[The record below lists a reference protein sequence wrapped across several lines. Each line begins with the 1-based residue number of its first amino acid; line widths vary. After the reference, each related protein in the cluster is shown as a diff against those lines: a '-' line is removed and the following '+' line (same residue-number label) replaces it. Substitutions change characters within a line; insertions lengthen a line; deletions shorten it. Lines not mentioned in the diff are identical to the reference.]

1 VRRGLGIRWWFALVL
16 AVFSAAAAA
25 AVARISLGGSEA
37 AFRETAQTT
46 AAGRTFQAAVS
57 VSLRSGPDLQRALE
71 ALASRHGL
79 SLFVFDENGDLAT
92 RSESRFVR
100 LASVPSYRDAVLSA
114 LEGRR
119 YIETNEHVRATV
131 VATPLNR
138 GVNRVLLGYLS
149 HPSLAAGV
157 TSVREQTL
165 RAALGTAV
173 AGGLLGLVVATL
185 LTRRIRRIAA
195 AAAAIEGGDFATPV
209 ASGFHDE
216 LGGLGLSIDR
226 MRRRLRESFGR
237 LESQRDRLEQLL
249 ERLHEGVVAVD
260 SELRVDICNACAREV
275 LGAPGLTT
283 GAPLP
288 DPWPGSPLRHLAA
301 GLFVPDAAVS
311 EIRVSPDAERTYS
324 VVGLPPSPGTE
335 TAVLVLSDVSA
346 AARRERAER
355 DFVTNAAHQLRTP
368 VTTIT
373 GAVDALQSGAK
384 EIPEVRERF
393 LVHIERESE
402 RLGRLIRALLVLT
415 RAQTHEELPR
425 LEPVELAP
433 LLEDVAVTME
443 RRQAVHVSVSCP
455 DGLTALAERDLA
467 EQAFLNLLENAVK
480 HADSDTVRL
489 VARQL
494 PAGWV
499 SIEVKDS
506 GFGIAVDDQARVFD
520 RFYQGRGANGSGF
533 GLGLAIVRQ
542 VAQALGG
549 EVEIESDEGNGTT
562 ARVKLRTPTG
572 ERA

>member
-1 VRRGLGIRWWFALVL
+1 
-16 AVFSAAAAA
+16 
-25 AVARISLGGSEA
+25 
-37 AFRETAQTT
+37 
-46 AAGRTFQAAVS
+46 
-57 VSLRSGPDLQRALE
+57 
-71 ALASRHGL
+71 
-79 SLFVFDENGDLAT
+79 
-92 RSESRFVR
+92 
-100 LASVPSYRDAVLSA
+100 
-114 LEGRR
+114 
-119 YIETNEHVRATV
+119 
-131 VATPLNR
+131 
-138 GVNRVLLGYLS
+138 
-149 HPSLAAGV
+149 
-157 TSVREQTL
+157 
-165 RAALGTAV
+165 
-173 AGGLLGLVVATL
+173 
-185 LTRRIRRIAA
+185 
-195 AAAAIEGGDFATPV
+195 
-209 ASGFHDE
+209 
-216 LGGLGLSIDR
+216 
-226 MRRRLRESFGR
+226 
-237 LESQRDRLEQLL
+237 
-249 ERLHEGVVAVD
+249 
-260 SELRVDICNACAREV
+260 
-275 LGAPGLTT
+275 
-283 GAPLP
+283 
-288 DPWPGSPLRHLAA
+288 
-301 GLFVPDAAVS
+301 
-311 EIRVSPDAERTYS
+311 
-324 VVGLPPSPGTE
+324 
-335 TAVLVLSDVSA
+335 VLSDVSA